1 MRPASSRAST
11 PRRRRQCR
19 IGRRCAASAAT
30 PPGASRAASGC
41 TARSSMR
48 RAAAPAPAASTA
60 TITVAPGPARCRSR
74 TSRASGA
81 RSAVPASRSET
92 CAMPPAH
99 VILEQMDRPI
109 GLILQA
115 PATAAAARIVLS
127 LPFWWSGLSKLL
139 DFSGGTAE
147 MAALRLEPAWL
158 FNALTILVQLGGS
171 LLVILN
177 LRTWLGAGALGV
189 FTALATVMAH
199 RFWTLDGI
207 DRVRE
212 LNAFLEHLAIIAGFV
227 LVAILG
233 VVGAR
238 GRG

>member
-1 MRPASSRAST
+1 
-11 PRRRRQCR
+11 
-19 IGRRCAASAAT
+19 
-30 PPGASRAASGC
+30 
-41 TARSSMR
+41 
-48 RAAAPAPAASTA
+48 
-60 TITVAPGPARCRSR
+60 
-74 TSRASGA
+74 
-81 RSAVPASRSET
+81 
-92 CAMPPAH
+92 MPPAH
-99 VILEQMDRPI
+99 VILEPMDRPI

-115 PATAAAARIVLS
+115 PATAVAARIVLC

-147 MAALRLEPAWL
+147 MAALGLEPAWL
-158 FNALTILVQLGGS
+158 FNALTILVQLSGS

-199 RFWTLDGI
+199 RFWTLDGT
-207 DRVRE
+207 DRARE
-212 LNAFLEHLAIIAGFV
+212 LNTFLEHLAIVAGFV

>member
-1 MRPASSRAST
+1 
-11 PRRRRQCR
+11 
-19 IGRRCAASAAT
+19 
-30 PPGASRAASGC
+30 
-41 TARSSMR
+41 
-48 RAAAPAPAASTA
+48 
-60 TITVAPGPARCRSR
+60 
-74 TSRASGA
+74 
-81 RSAVPASRSET
+81 
-92 CAMPPAH
+92 MPPAH
-99 VILEQMDRPI
+99 PATLEPVDRPI
-109 GLILQA
+109 GLILRA
-115 PATAAAARIVLS
+115 PATAAAARIVLC

-147 MAALRLEPAWL
+147 MAALGLEPAWL

-177 LRTWLGAGALGV
+177 RWTWLGAGALGV

-199 RFWTLDGI
+199 QFWTLDGI
-207 DRVRE
+207 ARVRE
-212 LNAFLEHLAIIAGFV
+212 LNTFLEHLAIIAGFV

>member
-1 MRPASSRAST
+1 
-11 PRRRRQCR
+11 
-19 IGRRCAASAAT
+19 
-30 PPGASRAASGC
+30 
-41 TARSSMR
+41 
-48 RAAAPAPAASTA
+48 
-60 TITVAPGPARCRSR
+60 
-74 TSRASGA
+74 
-81 RSAVPASRSET
+81 
-92 CAMPPAH
+92 MPPAH
-99 VILEQMDRPI
+99 PTILEPMDRLI
-109 GLILQA
+109 GLFLRA
-115 PATAAAARIVLS
+115 PATAAAARIVLC

-147 MAALRLEPAWL
+147 MAALGLEPAWL

-207 DRVRE
+207 ERVRE
-212 LNAFLEHLAIIAGFV
+212 LNIFLEHLAIIAGFV